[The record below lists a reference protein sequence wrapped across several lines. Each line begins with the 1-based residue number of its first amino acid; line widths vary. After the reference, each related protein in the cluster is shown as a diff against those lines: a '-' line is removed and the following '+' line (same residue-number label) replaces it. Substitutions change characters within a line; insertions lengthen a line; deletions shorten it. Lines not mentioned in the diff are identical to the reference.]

1 MYKNIIHITGN
12 DSYGI
17 SLEVSRWVG
26 AFEGKYGSVNIDRY
40 RLEERG
46 TFPSLRDQL
55 LTTGLF
61 AEKRIF
67 VFSGGIEKKSKSA
80 WLEEILEKYKDAIPE
95 DHFLL
100 FHSLSSK
107 EDGLSTWLRKHS
119 DTRAINTLWDPTTW
133 WARYSELSDRAV
145 RSVLGLYE
153 RSESVREEWE
163 KTPYLGHSIRN
174 SLEIL
179 SLLESGW
186 ERIDEKDIAEI
197 VGRDIGGKVF
207 DLVDAITSIRPRIAI
222 EHLRSILR
230 TMKPL
235 ELLPSLIGLVRSA
248 VYVKYLESL
257 RTSWDEMSRIVKIH
271 PFVIKKTLASPISYT
286 KLAKF
291 YEKLIRASISYKSGK
306 GLSDIE
312 LWPIF
317 AIELAILGLKK

>member
-17 SLEVSRWVG
+17 SLEVSRWVR

-40 RLEERG
+40 RLEERSV
-46 TFPSLRDQL
+46 FPSLRDQL

-163 KTPYLGHSIRN
+163 KSPNLGHSIRN
-174 SLEIL
+174 SLEII
-179 SLLESGW
+179 SLLDSGGQ
-186 ERIDEKDIAEI
+186 RIDEKDIAEI

-207 DLVDAITSIRPRIAI
+207 DLVDAITSVRPRLAI

-248 VYVKYLESL
+248 IYVKYLEGQNI
-257 RTSWDEMSRIVKIH
+257 RGDRIGMVVKIH
-271 PFVIKKTLASPISYT
+271 PFVVKKTLASSISYE
-286 KLAKF
+286 KLYIF